1 MKKEIELPFYFEKD
15 INNLENEIKE
25 IKENEILK
33 VWYSFT
39 MFKRVENFCKLYN
52 CSFEKTQTNCI
63 SSDVYYCEISK
74 K

>member
-39 MFKRVENFCKLYN
+39 MFKREVFVSKLPR
-52 CSFEKTQTNCI
+52 E
-63 SSDVYYCEISK
+63 
-74 K
+74 